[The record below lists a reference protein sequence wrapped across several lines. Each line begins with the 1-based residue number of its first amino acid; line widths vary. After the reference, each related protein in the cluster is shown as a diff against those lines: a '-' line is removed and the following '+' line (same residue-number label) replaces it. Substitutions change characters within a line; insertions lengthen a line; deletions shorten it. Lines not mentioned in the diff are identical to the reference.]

1 MLIKSLLVTE
11 AVLLKAIAI
20 KEKIG
25 DNSQQFLDHMH
36 ELNSILAQE
45 PSPDFTKPL
54 VAALHLAFSSPAE
67 PIVGEILQ
75 NNGFDYRFI
84 TGKPKSF
91 SALKPGREVPPQ
103 IQRLWQQAREAG
115 QKISQ

>member
-1 MLIKSLLVTE
+1 VLIKSLLVAE
-11 AVLLKAIAI
+11 AVLIEAIAI
-20 KEKIG
+20 KDKIG
-25 DNSQQFLDHMH
+25 EDGPQFSVYMQ

-67 PIVGEILQ
+67 PIVGGILE
-75 NNGFDYRFI
+75 NHGFDYRFI
-84 TGKPKSF
+84 TGKPKRF

-103 IQRLWQQAREAG
+103 IQRLWLQAREAG
-115 QKISQ
+115 QKIS